1 MPSNKLRRRR
11 KPSLTSICLT
21 LVLGAS
27 SIKATQ
33 DVFQEVLDAALTGL
47 YGIIG
52 GALVWELIDF
62 QKDKQTAIVRC
73 YQADQQRI
81 CAAAA
86 FMTQFKGLPCRLQ
99 VLQTS
104 PALLQQSSMD
114 QDGAKDL

>member
-1 MPSNKLRRRR
+1 M
-11 KPSLTSICLT
+11 CL
-21 LVLGAS
+21 LLSSDQLWNRVLGAS

-73 YQADQQRI
+73 YQAWALNSTPSLVHFLALCFDSDALI
-81 CAAAA
+81 CR
-86 FMTQFKGLPCRLQ
+86 TCE
-99 VLQTS
+99 
-104 PALLQQSSMD
+104 
-114 QDGAKDL
+114 

>member
-1 MPSNKLRRRR
+1 M
-11 KPSLTSICLT
+11 CL
-21 LVLGAS
+21 LLSSDQLWNRVLGAS

-73 YQADQQRI
+73 YQA
-81 CAAAA
+81 
-86 FMTQFKGLPCRLQ
+86 
-99 VLQTS
+99 
-104 PALLQQSSMD
+104 
-114 QDGAKDL
+114 

>member
-1 MPSNKLRRRR
+1 L
-11 KPSLTSICLT
+11 
-21 LVLGAS
+21 LGTP

-73 YQADQQRI
+73 YQA
-81 CAAAA
+81 
-86 FMTQFKGLPCRLQ
+86 
-99 VLQTS
+99 
-104 PALLQQSSMD
+104 
-114 QDGAKDL
+114 